1 MKKQH
6 FKRIYGIILG
16 LLSLTANAAAYDFEA
31 DGMYYN
37 IISVTEFT
45 ARVAGVADSTLTD
58 IAIPE
63 TVTYNNRELTV
74 IEIEESAFKDYEAL
88 ESVSIPN
95 TLTSISDNAFYS
107 CSSLAEVKLP
117 EGLTAIGSHAFAG
130 CTSLKAITLPES
142 LKSLGGG
149 AFYGSGIQSIRI
161 PNKITTIQ
169 AFYYSGCF
177 ENCEQLEEVILPEG
191 LTTIGS
197 RAFTGCTSLKEI
209 SLPESLQTIG
219 NYAFEESGLQS
230 IRIPNGITSIPLCCF
245 KDCEQLEEA
254 ILPEGLKTIGYQAF
268 KNCTSLKEISLP
280 ESLQTIG
287 EEAFASSGLVSFD
300 TKRVTDLAYNA
311 LDGCD
316 DLEEIVFGGGFKR
329 FNYFSSLY
337 SSESEYEYRY
347 MIENPLEKN
356 YQSSD
361 DNNYYLKPKLPNL
374 KRIIFLDEFYLYGT
388 TNYIDRSNLGWWDDD
403 KDSPVATIYALGTY
417 DNIEYFYAGGPLKG
431 TDIFLYE
438 EVSGLNKLEMY
449 FGSEEGRT
457 TIHWYVKGSGWYWT
471 YLSPEVETT
480 IQTLEIGGTCT
491 EVPLMHQKIENLML
505 GSNITE
511 FDTDSIQI
519 DELKSIACYAATP
532 PTLYNYDNIPA
543 TVYTDAT
550 VYVPAGSIEAYQA
563 ADGWRGF
570 WNIQEAPAVFL
581 NLSAA
586 DTTLMQGETF
596 QLKSRIVPRAA
607 IDKPVAWS
615 SSDEDVATV
624 SETGLVTALETGTA
638 IITATCEGVT
648 ATCEVKVMDNT
659 GIEEIL
665 PDRNAKYTV
674 YNLQGILVR
683 RGCTLGELQDLPKG
697 IYILTNGKE
706 RFKVAN

>member
-6 FKRIYGIILG
+6 FKYICGILLTLFG
-16 LLSLTANAAAYDFEA
+16 LTTNAAAYDFEA
-31 DGMYYN
+31 DGLYYD
-37 IISVTEFT
+37 ITSVTEFT

-74 IEIEESAFKDYEAL
+74 IEIGESAFKDYEAL
-88 ESVSIPN
+88 ESVSTPN
-95 TLTSISDNAFYS
+95 AITFLPDSTFSG

-117 EGLTAIGSHAFAG
+117 EGLTAIGSYAFAG
-130 CTSLKAITLPES
+130 CTSLKKITLPES
-142 LKSLGGG
+142 LESLGGA
-149 AFYGSGIQSIRI
+149 AFYGSGLQSIRI
-161 PNKITTIQ
+161 PDQIRTIQ
-169 AFYYSGCF
+169 ASYWEDYYSSGYNGCF
-177 ENCEQLEEVILPEG
+177 ENCEQLEEAILPEG
-191 LTTIGS
+191 LTAIEDD
-197 RAFTGCTSLKEI
+197 AFAYCTSLKGI
-209 SLPESLQTIG
+209 TLPESLESLG
-219 NYAFEESGLQS
+219 EDAFSDSGLQS
-230 IRIPNGITSIPLCCF
+230 IRIPNGITSIPEGCF
-245 KDCEQLEEA
+245 EDCEELEET
-254 ILPEGLKTIGYQAF
+254 ILPENLTTIGLAAF
-268 KNCTSLKEISLP
+268 RGCSALKEISLP

-287 EEAFASSGLVSFD
+287 WEAFASSGLVSFD
-300 TKRVTDLAYNA
+300 TKRVTNMSCGA
-311 LDGCD
+311 LDDCD
-316 DLEEIVFGGGFKR
+316 DLEEIVFGGGFET
-329 FNYFSSLY
+329 FNYSYGYSYSMSSDY
-337 SSESEYEYRY
+337 IIS
-347 MIENPLEKN
+347 PLE
-356 YQSSD
+356 YVTYSHCPQ
-361 DNNYYLKPKLPNL
+361 PQLPNL
-374 KRIIFLDEFYLYGT
+374 KRIIFIGRFYLYGT
-388 TNYIDRSNLGWWDDD
+388 TVEKNHSH
-403 KDSPVATIYALGTY
+403 YALDAY
-417 DNIEYFYAGGPLKG
+417 DHIEYFYAGGPVRG
-431 TDIFLYE
+431 TQTFLY
-438 EVSGLNKLEMY
+438 VSGNWNNILGYSQNPSDIQKT
-449 FGSEEGRT
+449 G
-457 TIHWYVKGSGWYWT
+457 
-471 YLSPEVETT
+471 TT

-491 EVPLMHQKIENLML
+491 EVPLMHQKIENLVL

-511 FDTDSIQI
+511 FDTDSLQI

-532 PTLYNYDNIPA
+532 PALYNYDNIPA

-563 ADGWRGF
+563 ADGWRVF

-581 NLSAA
+581 NLNAA

-596 QLKSRIVPRAA
+596 QLQSRIVPRAA

-638 IITATCEGVT
+638 VITATCEGVT

-683 RGCTLGELQDLPKG
+683 REYTLGELQDLPKG